1 MIIFTPQNITL
12 LVASLINLA
21 MSIFVFS
28 RGAKNKINLYFGLLT
43 FFVFL
48 WGLGL
53 FLARVIETDF
63 WLFWV
68 RLVYPAALGIAV
80 SLFYFCDSWP
90 FRHNKI
96 NNTVHIFILIPAIFL
111 SAIAFIKDLF
121 IVSYTKNNLLTEF
134 TLVYYNPTY
143 ILYAV
148 YFIVV
153 VILAIIL
160 LLKKY
165 NDSEGIFKK
174 QIFVLVLAI
183 IIGLVFGSY
192 FDLFTCYFGN
202 FEYEWAGPVATV
214 LMNLVVFSFI
224 IVPKEKIH
232 G

>member
-1 MIIFTPQNITL
+1 MIFTPQNTTL

-28 RGAKNKINLYFGLLT
+28 RGVKNKINLYFGLLT

-48 WGLGL
+48 WGVGL

-68 RLVYPAALGIAV
+68 KLVYPAALGIAV
-80 SLFYFCDSWP
+80 SLFYFCYNWP
-90 FRHNKI
+90 FKHNKI
-96 NNTVHIFILIPAIFL
+96 NNAAHILVLIPAILL
-111 SAIAFIKDLF
+111 SIIAFIKDLF
-121 IVSYTKNNLLTEF
+121 IVGYTKNNFLTEF
-134 TLVYYNPTY
+134 ILVYYGPTY
-143 ILYAV
+143 ILYAT

-160 LLKKY
+160 LLQKY

-174 QIFVLVLAI
+174 QIFILVLAI

-202 FEYEWAGPVATV
+202 FRYEWAGPIATV
-214 LMNLVVFSFI
+214 LMNLVVFFFI
-224 IVPKEKIH
+224 ISPKEKIH